1 MKSQILKLSNKF
13 CKELKIT
20 ICFSLFKTGSLF
32 SVKDVITHDQQ
43 SFVVYSFNCPGC
55 NARYIGE
62 TTRQLLF
69 RVDEHLSTDKQS
81 YIFKHLN
88 NNPNCQ
94 ELSNISCFKIID
106 HAQSEYVLKIK
117 EAMHIEW
124 LKPNLNKQKKHV
136 TLNLPV

>member
-1 MKSQILKLSNKF
+1 M
-13 CKELKIT
+13 
-20 ICFSLFKTGSLF
+20 
-32 SVKDVITHDQQ
+32 
-43 SFVVYSFNCPGC
+43 
-55 NARYIGE
+55 
-62 TTRQLLF
+62 
-69 RVDEHLSTDKQS
+69 DEHLSTDKQS
-81 YIFKHLN
+81 YISKHLN

-124 LKPNLNKQKKHV
+124 IKPNLNKQKKHV